1 MKTTPT
7 RLALGASFVVSAVV
21 SAGCADPSI
30 DMSLKMPAA
39 NQMPANFDLS
49 CVTAVEVSAV
59 GNQQESMD
67 APADVHSECVDLV
80 KAPTSFADIR
90 NAIAGK
96 FDLKLPQSG
105 LAGVK
110 IRGTVGACSDK
121 LRFYEANFFGGTPY
135 AGEDSLSIPV
145 VPNISCNAT
154 KSYTVSTID
163 LRALTQTKQ
172 CAMSLPTG
180 TGPINFAGNIRP
192 SLLGAPFPKMIW
204 EDGPSDVQPD
214 DQSKALVASWSAAAT
229 PRSCIGMGYDS
240 STNTAESCINPGSLT
255 LCAGANE
262 IELPV
267 IDFSFAGASVDTAI
281 ARDYGQP
288 VFGAIYKQSAA
299 TVLTK
304 APIVGATVELED
316 PTQGK
321 VVYVTPTSTKYVP
334 IQGGTSTGPDGLFM
348 VYLKGE
354 AATLIVKSGTS
365 QQRYTVATQD
375 DQLSATLLAVLP

>member
-1 MKTTPT
+1 MKST
-7 RLALGASFVVSAVV
+7 RTLLALGASAIV

-30 DMSLKMPAA
+30 DMSLKMPTA
-39 NQMPANFDLS
+39 NQIQANFDLS
-49 CVTAVEVSAV
+49 CVTAVEVAAV

-135 AGEDSLSIPV
+135 AGEDSLTIPV
-145 VPNISCNAT
+145 VPNISCNAPKT
-154 KSYTVSTID
+154 YTVATID
-163 LRALTQTKQ
+163 LLALTQTKQ

-180 TGPINFAGNIRP
+180 TGPYNYTGNIRP
-192 SLLGAPFPKMIW
+192 SLLGSPFPKMIW
-204 EDGPSDVQPD
+204 EGGPSG
-214 DQSKALVASWSAAAT
+214 VAPSAASEAVVTSWAGSAT
-229 PRSCIGMGYDS
+229 PRSCIAMGYDS
-240 STNTAESCINPGSLT
+240 STNTAESCINPGSLA
-255 LCAGANE
+255 LCAGANK

-267 IDFSFAGASVDTAI
+267 IDYTFANTSVDTAL

-288 VFGAIYKQSAA
+288 VFGAVYKQSAA
-299 TVLTK
+299 AVLTK

-321 VVYVTPTSTKYVP
+321 VVYVTPTQTKYVP

-354 AATLIVKSGTS
+354 TATLIVKSGAS

-375 DQLSATLLAVLP
+375 DQYSATLLAVLP